1 MPDLTNAAA
10 ALSGHHRFRSNEL
23 HTPASRFYVALAL
36 HAFGNVAWRLPYLP
50 EARFFEVTI
59 NITRIALNMRIYS
72 HRCRNAADHRIPQSF
87 EVHRR
92 RATEWLRSVH
102 ASSPLCNLVLGG
114 GGARSVSSLVELRRL
129 LGAQGRDVD
138 FGDQSSRQLLHNLK
152 TIENNLE
159 PQSRQ
164 GNDLVSKKIHL

>member
-1 MPDLTNAAA
+1 M
-10 ALSGHHRFRSNEL
+10 
-23 HTPASRFYVALAL
+23 
-36 HAFGNVAWRLPYLP
+36 
-50 EARFFEVTI
+50 
-59 NITRIALNMRIYS
+59 
-72 HRCRNAADHRIPQSF
+72 
-87 EVHRR
+87 
-92 RATEWLRSVH
+92 
-102 ASSPLCNLVLGG
+102 LGG